1 MNHMDNIQTA
11 GLHPLSNVYC
21 SYQHQPG
28 HMDSGVHF
36 FHLFPEELHETL
48 LIFIGPSKAW
58 AENAAI
64 FGCSSSYER
73 MAILGHQKLIYNP
86 NCTRN

>member
-1 MNHMDNIQTA
+1 MDLVVHEPHGQHTTA

-28 HMDSGVHF
+28 HMDSGAHF

-58 AENAAI
+58 AENAAMGGAVPVTNGWP
-64 FGCSSSYER
+64 F
-73 MAILGHQKLIYNP
+73 
-86 NCTRN
+86 